1 MKRPGLHHWNLGC
14 ALVHCVPATALEGL
28 CGQAGMVAPGTPPC
42 PVWQGQWG
50 QGLLAGVQ
58 PFASIPVPGLVAR
71 EWRWQPGQRRSGAL
85 PCPTAQRKVARQQL
99 TQEQKEGR
107 KYLRGSRREE
117 RPKIK
122 NRTKKTPV
130 WIQGVALHAVPDG
143 ENIPEGI
150 FHYCSATLVS
160 LLKTFSMCISNSC
173 RKSSPCVSCNVD
185 ICIPS
190 VTDGNCCLAL
200 QMIWRGFNT

>member
-1 MKRPGLHHWNLGC
+1 MCSFLLCTSHGLGVAVWAGRDGGTRDSPSAWCDKGSGDKGC
-14 ALVHCVPATALEGL
+14 WLVCSPL
-28 CGQAGMVAPGTPPC
+28 Q
-42 PVWQGQWG
+42 
-50 QGLLAGVQ
+50 
-58 PFASIPVPGLVAR
+58 SIPVPGPVAR
-71 EWRWQPGQRRSGAL
+71 GWCWQPVQRRSGAL
-85 PCPTAQRKVARQQL
+85 PCPTTQRKVARQQL
-99 TQEQKEGR
+99 TREQKEGR

-122 NRTKKTPV
+122 NRAKKTQPL
-130 WIQGVALHAVPDG
+130 WIQGVVLHAVPAG

-160 LLKTFSMCISNSC
+160 LLKTFWMRISNSC

-190 VTDGNCCLAL
+190 VTDGNCCLAF
-200 QMIWRGFNT
+200 QMIWHGFNP